1 MPTTLLSHWARDR
14 CGERIPLP
22 AAVSMLSARNARHMG
37 LADRGTV
44 AIGQRADLNLIDPAA
59 IALEPPRL
67 VRDLPAGGRRFVQ
80 RARGYLA
87 TMVAGEPIV
96 EYGALTG
103 ARPGRLV
110 RSAAR

>member
-1 MPTTLLSHWARDR
+1 
-14 CGERIPLP
+14 
-22 AAVSMLSARNARHMG
+22 MG

-44 AIGQRADLNLIDPAA
+44 AIGRRADLNLLDPDA

-87 TMVAGEPIV
+87 TLVDGDPVV

-110 RSAAR
+110 RAASR